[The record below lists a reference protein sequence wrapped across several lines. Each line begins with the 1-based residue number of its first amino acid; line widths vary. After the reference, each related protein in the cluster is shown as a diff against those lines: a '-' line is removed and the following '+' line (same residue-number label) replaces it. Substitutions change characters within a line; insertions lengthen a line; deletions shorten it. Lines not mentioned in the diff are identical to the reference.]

1 MATDDELLTVKKA
14 SKLLQ
19 IHESKVFRM
28 IREGKIPS
36 FRVGE
41 TWRLRKDLL
50 VLWMAEQRQRPQ

>member
-36 FRVGE
+36 FRVGG